1 MFDAS
6 DTAIGHRRRA
16 WRVGWRHLS
25 QRHHAKEEDKNG
37 DWQHRFVSSLCATT
51 EKKSDKHA
59 QESVPETQK
68 NTHGRLSDLFFSSLG
83 LLDVETKRR

>member
-6 DTAIGHRRRA
+6 DAAIGHRRRA
-16 WRVGWRHLS
+16 WRVGRRHLS

-37 DWQHRFVSSLCATT
+37 DRQHSFVSRCVPRRGG
-51 EKKSDKHA
+51 KKSDKRA
-59 QESVPETQK
+59 QERVSETQ
-68 NTHGRLSDLFFSSLG
+68 TRRRLSDLFFSSLG